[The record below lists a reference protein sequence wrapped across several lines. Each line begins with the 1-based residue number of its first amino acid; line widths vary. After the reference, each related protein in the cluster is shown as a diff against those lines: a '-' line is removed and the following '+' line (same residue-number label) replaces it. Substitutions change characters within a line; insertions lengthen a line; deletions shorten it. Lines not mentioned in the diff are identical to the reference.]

1 MDNFEC
7 IRCGYTTNKKS
18 SIIGHMN
25 RKKICD
31 RLLESLKYSDE
42 EIYNLSLIRKK
53 DRENSENKCKYCNKI
68 YCNKYF
74 LEKHIKD
81 YCKEINNDIKKEDIK
96 KEIQQNTY
104 IENQQ
109 NIFITQNITI
119 PIPFDKDWNTEHMDL
134 YLKQLLLLAENKYTD
149 LLKKILENK
158 SNLNVILDKKTN
170 IGYVYNSNKEYQ
182 NMDKSEIANLSM
194 EKLYNQLN
202 KIKDE
207 VVTNDSK
214 IGVKYINEESLK
226 IEDKYTDYINNKN
239 TQKKVEECI
248 SNIYDTKKEEARIIF
263 NNFTQIDK
271 INDGY

>member
-1 MDNFEC
+1 
-7 IRCGYTTNKKS
+7 
-18 SIIGHMN
+18 
-25 RKKICD
+25 
-31 RLLESLKYSDE
+31 
-42 EIYNLSLIRKK
+42 
-53 DRENSENKCKYCNKI
+53 
-68 YCNKYF
+68 
-74 LEKHIKD
+74 
-81 YCKEINNDIKKEDIK
+81 
-96 KEIQQNTY
+96 
-104 IENQQ
+104 
-109 NIFITQNITI
+109 
-119 PIPFDKDWNTEHMDL
+119 MDL

-214 IGVKYINEESLK
+214 IAVKNINEESLK
-226 IEDKYTDYINNKN
+226 IEDKYNDYINNKN

-248 SNIYDTKKEEARIIF
+248 TNIFDSKKEEAHEVF
-263 NNFTQIDK
+263 NNCKK
-271 INDGY
+271 IEGLIEGY